1 MTDVA
6 KRKRQRA
13 ILALV
18 HAEAIHTQAELVDAL
33 ERRGF
38 EVTQA
43 TLSRDLRE
51 LRVTRIPTESG
62 YRYWPAGEGGELA
75 EGAEAAAAAAMA
87 AAPGRRGSDRP
98 AARGSRARH
107 AAASSAEARAAIEAA
122 RLETTEIRANETLVL
137 VRTLVGRAQ
146 GVAVTIDRLR
156 IAEALGSIAGDDT
169 IVVIP
174 RRVKEVSKLRK
185 RLAELLG
192 LD

>member
-1 MTDVA
+1 MSDAT

-13 ILALV
+13 ILALIHSAPV
-18 HAEAIHTQAELVDAL
+18 HTQGELVDAL
-33 ERRGF
+33 VRRGF
-38 EVTQA
+38 DVTQA

-51 LRVTRIPTESG
+51 LRVTRIPTDDG

-75 EGAEAAAAAAMA
+75 DGAEAGAAV
-87 AAPGRRGSDRP
+87 APGAASRKRGDDRAPVRGDRLRDRP
-98 AARGSRARH
+98 
-107 AAASSAEARAAIEAA
+107 ASSAEARAALEAA

-146 GVAVTIDRLR
+146 GVAVMIDRLR

-174 RRVKEVSKLRK
+174 RRVKEVPKLRK